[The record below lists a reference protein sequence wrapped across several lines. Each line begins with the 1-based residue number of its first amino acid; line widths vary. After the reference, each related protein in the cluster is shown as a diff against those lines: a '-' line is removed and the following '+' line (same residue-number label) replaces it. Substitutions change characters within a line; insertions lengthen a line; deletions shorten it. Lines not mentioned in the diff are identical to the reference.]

1 MPRTVQDPHAPRT
14 AGDAGQAGDVDT
26 AHVSGIVVHAVEA
39 KADQVAG
46 WIDTLEGAEV
56 AGREG
61 GRLVVVLEAAD
72 EHALADLVNRI
83 SLYDHVYSA
92 ALVSHFVDDPVLDA
106 DPETDAAARADDR
119 TDAGGRG

>member
-1 MPRTVQDPHAPRT
+1 MPRTVEDPHNPPTGADG
-14 AGDAGQAGDVDT
+14 AEGGEN

-39 KADQVAG
+39 EADRVAG
-46 WIDTLEGAEV
+46 WIDTLAGAEV

-92 ALVSHFVDDPVLDA
+92 ALVSHYVDDPVLDA
-106 DPETDAAARADDR
+106 DGQTEEGPQTDGG
-119 TDAGGRG
+119 TQAGGRG